1 MKERHTKSEVEQRV
15 LKCYE
20 LRFETSPGMS
30 HTKWQ
35 EYCQENYDDRSQ
47 QQYTEY
53 WMKASQRYKEV
64 WKEKLDTLIDPA
76 VDKLFELLASDNE
89 KISQDAVTQV
99 FKLSGNITDRLEADV
114 NVTSLKTTWGL
125 DGEDS

>member
-1 MKERHTKSEVEQRV
+1 MSERHTKSEVEQRV

-30 HTKWQ
+30 HTRWQ
-35 EYCQENYDDRSQ
+35 EYCAESYGDRSQ

-64 WKEKLDTLIDPA
+64 WKEKLDSLIDPA
-76 VDKLFELLASDNE
+76 VDKLTELLASDNE

-99 FKLSGNITDRLEADV
+99 FKLSGNITDRVEADV
-114 NVTSLKTTWGL
+114 NVTTLKTTWGL